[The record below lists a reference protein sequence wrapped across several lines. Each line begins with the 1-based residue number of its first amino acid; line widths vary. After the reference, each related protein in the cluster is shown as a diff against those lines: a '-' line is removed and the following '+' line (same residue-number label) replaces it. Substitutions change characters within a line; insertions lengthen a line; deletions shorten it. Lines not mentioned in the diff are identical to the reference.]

1 MSRYFLNRL
10 LFMVVT
16 LVAVVTIVFFLLR
29 LTPGGPFDGERA
41 LPPEIEQNLK
51 AKYNLDAPLHV
62 QYFDYLLDLLR
73 GDLGPSFRQKDFSVN
88 ELILNGLPI
97 SLTIGALALCF
108 ALCTGCV
115 IGVVAAQH
123 PNSAWDNGIRLFSTV
138 CLALPPLVSGPLL
151 VLLVAV
157 TLKWL
162 PAGGIST
169 YKHYVLPALALSI
182 PYIAAFARLSRSS
195 YLDVVKEPFVL
206 TAKAKGLSSLQISRR
221 HIFRSASTPVLSFI
235 GPAAAALLA
244 GSMIVEEVFSV
255 PGLGRFFVQ
264 GAIARDY
271 TLVLGAVLVYA
282 FLILLF
288 NLLIDL
294 IYPLLDPRVKD
305 RMANAA

>member
-1 MSRYFLNRL
+1 MSRYLLNRL

-62 QYFDYLLDLLR
+62 QYFDYVLDLLR

-97 SLTIGALALCF
+97 SLTIGALALGF
-108 ALCTGCV
+108 ALSTGCLCGV
-115 IGVVAAQH
+115 IAAQH
-123 PNSAWDNGIRLFSTV
+123 PNSAWDNGIRLLSTV

-221 HIFRSASTPVLSFI
+221 HVLRSASTPVLSFI

-282 FLILLF
+282 FLILMF
-288 NLLIDL
+288 NLIIDL

-305 RMANAA
+305 RLANAA

>member
-1 MSRYFLNRL
+1 MSRYLLNRL
-10 LFMVVT
+10 VFMVVT

-62 QYFDYLLDLLR
+62 QYFDYVFDLLR

-88 ELILNGLPI
+88 ELILSGLSI

-108 ALCTGCV
+108 ALFTGCLLGV
-115 IGVVAAQH
+115 IAAQH
-123 PNSAWDNGIRLFSTV
+123 QNSAWDNGIRLLSTV

-169 YKHYVLPALALSI
+169 YKHYVLPAFALSI

-195 YLDVVKEPFVL
+195 YLDVIKEPFVL

-221 HIFRSASTPVLSFI
+221 HVFRSASTPVLSFI

-288 NLLIDL
+288 NLIIDL

-305 RMANAA
+305 RIANAT